1 MAESTSNSGLNSAES
16 ASSLE
21 HALLESLFYNEM
33 MMMDGSASSSTSDMS
48 VSSDFMAY
56 LSANA
61 ENPQNTPD
69 AGAIAEKAMLR
80 DFGVAA
86 TSGDATDTNTNTDTA
101 ASNKLQPS
109 DPVPDPD
116 QWPSV
121 SETSP
126 HTLQTHEPKIVVTQP
141 RQQPKRNSEIPQ
153 KEEKPEGQN
162 HLLISQFATLAG
174 RLGISLPSDVLTS
187 LSRQAKDGNVT
198 NAQESL
204 QALSQLIQA
213 QAQEAVQPDANANGK
228 SSGPEVVPAVH
239 PQQTVAEAAIA
250 TVTETRK
257 RTEATVSTKAP
268 LYSKRRKKPRL
279 ADCETKLAQLKA
291 ENEMLKRHLDTIS
304 NRSQKFD
311 EERKAQEQ
319 QMKKL
324 MNEGAGP
331 EQLNPLLSKFSEVYS
346 DYGRH
351 RDQELTFHLE
361 QLQRLVAPTNFTK
374 MGLWTLGQN
383 ERFYTDLKRNPIAGI
398 LREELGITSQQ
409 GRKILEQSQKIRDL
423 SENLKHCLR
432 LLGKLKSICEHK
444 QKVFSNRMSKC
455 QEILTPLQVV
465 KLLLW
470 VDDHANILESTC
482 PGWGSER
489 IHCPAKRETTT

>member
-33 MMMDGSASSSTSDMS
+33 MMMDGSASSSTGDMS
-48 VSSDFMAY
+48 VSSDFMVY
-56 LSANA
+56 LS

-86 TSGDATDTNTNTDTA
+86 TSGDTTDTNTNTDTS
-101 ASNKLQPS
+101 ASNELQPS
-109 DPVPDPD
+109 DPTPDPD
-116 QWPSV
+116 QWPSE

-126 HTLQTHEPKIVVTQP
+126 RTLPTHDPKKVVTQP
-141 RQQPKRNSEIPQ
+141 RQTSETPR

-213 QAQEAVQPDANANGK
+213 QAQEVAQPASGK
-228 SSGPEVVPAVH
+228 SSSPEVVPAVH

-257 RTEATVSTKAP
+257 RTETSGSTKAP

-489 IHCPAKRETTT
+489 IHTPAKRESTA